1 MQNTK
6 EVILQEALKLFS
18 CKGYDAVS
26 VRDIANKIN
35 MTQAA
40 LYKHYSNKQ
49 DIFDCIIKKMEEEQ
63 RKKYE
68 ELKVPQGDMNQMAK
82 EYKNIDLKMIK
93 FISEEIFKYWTGNQ
107 YAKYFRKMITIEQ
120 YKNEKMSK
128 LYHKHLAGGVIDY
141 LSKLFEE
148 MIKVGVFKENDPY
161 QLALEFYSPIYM
173 LISIYDVSE
182 NKEDVVNKLINHI
195 DDFSSKNEEM
205 IK

>member
-6 EVILQEALKLFS
+6 EIILQEALKLFS
-18 CKGYDAVS
+18 CRGYDAVS

-63 RKKYE
+63 IKKYE
-68 ELKVPQGDMNQMAK
+68 ELKVPQGDMTQMAK
-82 EYKNIDLKMIK
+82 AY
-93 FISEEIFKYWTGNQ
+93 Q
-107 YAKYFRKMITIEQ
+107 
-120 YKNEKMSK
+120 
-128 LYHKHLAGGVIDY
+128 KHLAGGVIDY

-182 NKEDVVNKLINHI
+182 SKEDVVNKLINHI
-195 DDFSSKNEEM
+195 DDFS
-205 IK
+205 IP